1 MVDWRDCDGSGGD
14 ERRRYRHC
22 NFVSSSSSTN
32 TLQSQFEKNP
42 NHVSNTGSHYKKLL
56 MKLTLLKLNSRELLG
71 FCEKNEEKRI
81 LGGQN
86 FLFSR

>member
-22 NFVSSSSSTN
+22 NFISSSSSTTN

-56 MKLTLLKLNSRELLG
+56 KVD
-71 FCEKNEEKRI
+71 NEANLIET
-81 LGGQN
+81 
-86 FLFSR
+86 